1 MADKIDINIDGMI
14 IDMIDSKEAMAL
26 ALESISSQE
35 FKDYTSDRSQEFVS
49 GALWGI
55 SFGALYANTHV
66 QHYGAKLVDSAP
78 PKMEDDLL
86 LYYPC
91 DYCGSCSI
99 WLAAYEEGT
108 GLETEEKVIEACKR
122 RGCELVGTH
131 VPKEV
136 MRNG

>member
-1 MADKIDINIDGMI
+1 MPDKIDINIDGMV

-26 ALESISSQE
+26 ALESINSQE
-35 FKDYTSDRSQEFVS
+35 FKDYIADRSQEFLM

-55 SFGALYANTHV
+55 SFGALYTNTHV

-108 GLETEEKVIEACKR
+108 DLDTEEKVIEACKR
-122 RGCELVGTH
+122 RGCELVGTP

>member
-1 MADKIDINIDGMI
+1 MSDKIDINIDRI
-14 IDMIDSKEAMAL
+14 VIDMIDSKEAMAL
-26 ALESISSQE
+26 ALESINSQE
-35 FKDYTSDRSQEFVS
+35 FKDYIADRSQEFLM
-49 GALWGI
+49 GALWGT
-55 SFGALYANTHV
+55 SFSAMYINTHA
-66 QHYGAKLVDSAP
+66 QHYGAKLVDNTS

-108 GLETEEKVIEACKR
+108 GLETEEKVIEVCKR